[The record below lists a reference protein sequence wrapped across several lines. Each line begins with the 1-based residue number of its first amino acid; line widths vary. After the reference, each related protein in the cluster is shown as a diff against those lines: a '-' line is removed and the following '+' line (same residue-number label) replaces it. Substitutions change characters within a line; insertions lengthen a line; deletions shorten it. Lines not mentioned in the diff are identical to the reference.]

1 MTNSLTRLLLVFFL
15 LFSLVVKSTAQ
26 SNNNGTGKET
36 LYHEIATIDS
46 LLFQAFNSRDLE
58 SLKHFF
64 TTDLELYQDNTGVR
78 NYQQTVDAFGELFKK
93 DYVLVRQLIKGTM
106 EVYPIKDFGAIQSG
120 LHQFCHTENGKK
132 ECAVFKFMHV
142 WQNTKDGW
150 KISRLI
156 TYDH

>member
-1 MTNSLTRLLLVFFL
+1 MPNSLTRLLLVCFL
-15 LFSLVVKSTAQ
+15 LFLLVAKSTAQ
-26 SNNNGTGKET
+26 SNNKEPEKET
-36 LYHEIATIDS
+36 LYHEIATMDS
-46 LLFQAFNSRDLE
+46 LLFRAFNSRDLE

-64 TTDLELYQDNTGVR
+64 TTDLELYQDNIGVR
-78 NYQQTVDAFGELFKK
+78 NYRQTVEAFGELFKK
-93 DYVLVRQLIKGTM
+93 EYVLDRQLVKGSM

-120 LHQFCHTENGKK
+120 LHQFCHTENGKQ